1 MNIAHNPEGQA
12 RLNAHGFTG
21 VPIVCNG
28 EVCVP
33 GADLQAIADL
43 VGFEYTAPAMMT
55 PQQLY
60 ERWDVILQK
69 AIGFVR
75 QLRDDQ
81 LPTTPPDRPRT
92 LLDLCYHVFTIGRI
106 YKRAYDEDSRES
118 WQGMMDPA
126 PEGQRTTAGLIEYG
140 EGTRTI
146 LKEWWE
152 TAGQYD
158 PLDRVLEAY
167 WGAKTLHEV
176 MERETWHTTQHTRQV
191 EMFLGIL
198 DVTPEVPLVPEDL
211 AGLPLPER
219 VWD

>member
-12 RLNAHGFTG
+12 RLLAHGFTG

-28 EVCVP
+28 DVCVP
-33 GADLQAIADL
+33 GADLGAIAEL
-43 VGFEYTAPAMMT
+43 VGFQYTPPVMLPPEA
-55 PQQLY
+55 LY
-60 ERWDVILQK
+60 ERWDLILRK
-69 AIGFVR
+69 AIGFVQ

-81 LPTTPPDRPRT
+81 LDTTPPDRPRS
-92 LLDLCYHVFTIGRI
+92 LRDLCYHVFTIGRI
-106 YKRAYDEDSRES
+106 YKRAYDEDVRES

-126 PEGQRTTAGLIEYG
+126 PPDCQTAEAMAAYG
-140 EGTRTI
+140 EGTRAI
-146 LKEWWE
+146 LREWWQD
-152 TAGQYD
+152 AGQYD

-191 EMFLGIL
+191 EMFLGMLGI
-198 DVTPEVPLVPEDL
+198 TPDAPLLPEDL
-211 AGLPLPER
+211 AGLPLPEG